1 MGEVCT
7 YSMFKERH
15 NYYNKSG
22 SGSYILEF
30 KYKEK
35 HWAIDATK
43 EDNSFGH
50 LINHSKKLKNVKPI
64 VGEEKGKP
72 FVYFIA
78 TCDILQDSKILY
90 DYCDNSQV
98 SKKLFLWLRN

>member
-1 MGEVCT
+1 MIRKGGKYVIIWVKYVHTLCLRRGIIIII
-7 YSMFKERH
+7 SK
-15 NYYNKSG
+15 G

-50 LINHSKKLKNVKPI
+50 LINHSKKI
-64 VGEEKGKP
+64 
-72 FVYFIA
+72 
-78 TCDILQDSKILY
+78 
-90 DYCDNSQV
+90 
-98 SKKLFLWLRN
+98 